1 MTARSLKV
9 WYRVH
14 KWTSL
19 ACTLFLL
26 MLCLTGLPLIF
37 KDEIG
42 IWSGTTVLPPEIV
55 QATPLASVDRMI
67 EDARRRRPDDKVMY
81 VSRSDDQPAWFVGM
95 GKTVDAPNPTAVFK
109 YDARTAELIHDLPQQ
124 QGVMYVIRALHVE
137 LLAGLPGTLFVGA
150 VGLCFVAALVSG
162 VVLYAPFMRKLAFG
176 TVRGAGSG
184 RGVGSS
190 RLRWLD
196 LHNFLGIVATAWLV
210 VVSLSGIINTLTIP
224 LIGLWQR
231 TELASMTAEW
241 RGQPLVTEPA
251 SAHAAIDTAQAAAPS
266 MEPAFLGFPGSFFAT
281 PHHYMVFMRGDTA
294 LTSRLLKP
302 VMLDAVTGKLTDS
315 RSLPWYLT
323 AILIGKPLH
332 FGDYGGWPLKVIW
345 ALLDLV
351 TIAVLVSGLYLW
363 LWRRSPVEARI
374 AELEGLASSR

>member
-1 MTARSLKV
+1 MTARSLRI

-42 IWSGTTVLPPEIV
+42 IWSGTTVLPPEM
-55 QATPLASVDRMI
+55 APDAPLASVDRMI

-95 GKTVDAPNPTAVFK
+95 GKTVNAANPSAVFK
-109 YDARTAELIHDLPQQ
+109 YDARTAALIHDLPQQ

-137 LLAGLPGTLFVGA
+137 LLAALPGTLFVGA
-150 VGLCFVAALVSG
+150 IGLCFVAALVSG
-162 VVLYAPFMRKLAFG
+162 VVLYAPFMRKLDFG
-176 TVRGAGSG
+176 TVREARSP
-184 RGVGSS
+184 

-241 RGQPLVTEPA
+241 RGQPLVTDPA
-251 SAHAAIDTAQAAAPS
+251 SAQAALATAQAAAPS

-345 ALLDLV
+345 TLLDLV

-363 LWRRSPVEARI
+363 LRRRSPVEARI
-374 AELEGLASSR
+374 AEFEGLASSR

>member
-1 MTARSLKV
+1 MTARSLKA

-42 IWSGTTVLPPEIV
+42 IWSGTTVLPPEM
-55 QATPLASVDRMI
+55 APDTPLASVDRMI

-95 GKTVDAPNPTAVFK
+95 GRTVDAANPSAVLK
-109 YDARTAELIHDLPQQ
+109 YDARTATMIHDLPQQ
-124 QGVMYVIRALHVE
+124 QGIMYVIRALHVE

-162 VVLYAPFMRKLAFG
+162 VVLYAPFMRKLDFG
-176 TVRGAGSG
+176 TVRGA
-184 RGVGSS
+184 GSS

-196 LHNFLGIVATAWLV
+196 LHNLLGIVATAWLV

-251 SAHAAIDTAQAAAPS
+251 SAQAALDTAQAAAPS

-345 ALLDLV
+345 TLLDLV
-351 TIAVLVSGLYLW
+351 AIAVLVSGLYLW
-363 LWRRSPVEARI
+363 LRRRAPVEARL
-374 AELEGLASSR
+374 AELEGLASSP